1 LMRIV
6 TATPIQKLGV
16 STFIPPLTFLGVQRL
31 QQRVLQFLC

>member
-16 STFIPPLTFLGVQRL
+16 STFIGQVVSVAHKPLL
-31 QQRVLQFLC
+31 